1 MQGRDN
7 DWWTNRDLTWW
18 QSYTIGFLLGLIVVM
33 LVYRSL

>member
-18 QSYTIGFLLGLIVVM
+18 QSYTIGFLLGPIVVL
-33 LVYRSL
+33 LVYRGL